1 MAHKTFNRNVAQ
13 DSFYSVGV
21 WFLKLCTFKR
31 TSTNMRRF
39 KLRHFEVSRI
49 IIQWMFLKVSY
60 VSSKLQMSDC
70 RMQNKFIM
78 LRIFLR
84 LALQERNLLSFL
96 CQFGWQMHK
105 IWQEAMDSLTARLA
119 LAQEHASKHFL
130 QKILTGIFR
139 TTQELTLPKCKR
151 HLHKISREFS
161 QNILLTRMQHTTLL
175 MSHIINL
182 CASFKKYL
190 NYLLNVNKEP
200 QTTLDLR

>member
-1 MAHKTFNRNVAQ
+1 
-13 DSFYSVGV
+13 
-21 WFLKLCTFKR
+21 
-31 TSTNMRRF
+31 
-39 KLRHFEVSRI
+39 
-49 IIQWMFLKVSY
+49 
-60 VSSKLQMSDC
+60 MSDC

-119 LAQEHASKHFL
+119 LAQEHASEHFL

-151 HLHKISREFS
+151 HLHKISWEFS

-175 MSHIINL
+175 MSQIINL
-182 CASFKKYL
+182 CASSKEYL
-190 NYLLNVNKEP
+190 NHLLNVNKENHERLSTRIERTFLCD
-200 QTTLDLR
+200 QIVIELLVLSLLFDSYSLKGSYLSQKCLLLDKPLFLHTQECLKIFCQKSVNRGL